1 MENKLLNREIIS
13 FRNGEV
19 SFNKDNILYVIDW
32 NEVNNEKEYRLIF
45 EENTNIHLLEYGNP
59 PSQAKYDISKN
70 ANVNI
75 SIVSINKSLSSNRQF
90 DTHMNAILTVALADF
105 SEGHQESSFMF
116 DILESGVYLRF
127 HLAALSSYEDRK
139 EFAVSFNH
147 FVGDTYAEM
156 NNYGVCEDHS
166 SLTFSGVGHIYK
178 GAKRSKTHQ
187 NAKIMVFSPHSR
199 ALANP
204 ILKIDEN
211 DVEASHAAAVG
222 KVNDEHLFYL
232 TSRGLTEDEA
242 KQLITFGYLKPILQY
257 FDEQESQLIS
267 DCIERRLK

>member
-1 MENKLLNREIIS
+1 MENKLLNREYVS
-13 FRNGEV
+13 FHNNEV
-19 SFNKDNILYVIDW
+19 SFNKDNILYIINW
-32 NEVNNEKEYRLIF
+32 NEVDNEKEYRLIF

-59 PSQAKYDISKN
+59 HGLAHYDIFKN

-75 SIVSINKSLSSNRQF
+75 SIISIDKSLSSNRKF
-90 DTHMNAILTVALADF
+90 NTYMNAQLTVALADF
-105 SEGHQESSFMF
+105 SEGHQKSSFMF
-116 DILESGVYLRF
+116 DILESGAYLHF
-127 HLAALSSYEDRK
+127 HLAALSSYEDHK

-156 NNYGVCEDHS
+156 DNYGVCEDHS
-166 SLTFSGVGHIYK
+166 SLTFSGIGHIFS

-187 NAKIMVFSPHSR
+187 NAKIMVFSPNSK

-257 FDEQESQLIS
+257 FGEQESQLIS